1 MKLRRKIIGPY
12 IGVNIFFLN
21 IGLRPKLSD
30 TYYHIKGRS
39 PSNGK
44 LSDFS
49 FYIDSQISVH
59 RKFKNRSIDNLEMQK
74 KYISMKNSQFFNY
87 LLYAKSK

>member
-1 MKLRRKIIGPY
+1 MHMLGAKNTRALLRL
-12 IGVNIFFLN
+12 F
-21 IGLRPKLSD
+21 
-30 TYYHIKGRS
+30 IKDEVLLTVGC
-39 PSNGK
+39 PT
-44 LSDFS
+44 FPP

-59 RKFKNRSIDNLEMQK
+59 RKFKKKLINWYLEMQK